1 MDKDLLLWLY
11 EQKDE
16 IDAHLSGA
24 GKYDR
29 AEGNSRLEYYAQLNL
44 LDRII
49 RYIKQGKNRFKKLI
63 QWLFKKRWNG
73 V

>member
-16 IDAHLSGA
+16 IDAHLYGTGNYS
-24 GKYDR
+24 R

-49 RYIKQGKNRFKKLI
+49 RHIKQG
-63 QWLFKKRWNG
+63 
-73 V
+73 

>member
-16 IDAHLSGA
+16 IDAHLYGS

-29 AEGNSRLEYYAQLNL
+29 VEGNSRLEYYAQLNL
-44 LDRII
+44 LNRII
-49 RYIKQGKNRFKKLI
+49 RHIKQG
-63 QWLFKKRWNG
+63 
-73 V
+73 

>member
-16 IDAHLSGA
+16 IDAHLYGQ

-29 AEGNSRLEYYAQLNL
+29 AEGTARAEYFAQLNL
-44 LDRII
+44 LDKII
-49 RYIKQGKNRFKKLI
+49 RHIKNRNK
-63 QWLFKKRWNG
+63 
-73 V
+73 

>member
-11 EQKDE
+11 EQKDD
-16 IDAHLSGA
+16 IDAHLYGT
-24 GKYDR
+24 GTYDR

-49 RYIKQGKNRFKKLI
+49 RHIKQG
-63 QWLFKKRWNG
+63 
-73 V
+73 